1 MKKLYLILC
10 AGILALAAVS
20 CNKDTDDPK
29 VEPAKPMTGAEVK
42 QKLAN
47 TAVDAIK
54 EVDPDNWNAWAQTGL
69 KLYNG
74 IREVEGGNINDLTKD
89 LEEAMTS
96 IVEGDTKT
104 TTTTLIKLSL
114 VKGDITVE
122 DNNFKYTK
130 SNNPLNITYV
140 LNGKTY
146 KAQLES
152 EGDNGDG
159 ITVSTREYE
168 PIEAGKTEVKIV
180 KVAVPT
186 KAAIH
191 VTENGKLFLDA
202 VIYPTVEDKNG
213 NGELDENDAIKGSA
227 TIQIPD
233 YTLTLSDLLISDASV
248 KAAISLSHSGK
259 AVLAIDAQ
267 ASMDLFVERVKSFDE
282 VTLNYIPKDLN
293 GNVSV
298 LGGTA
303 LLKANANVEKLQEIK
318 VHYESEDLAKSA
330 AATIAQ
336 NLKADLY
343 FDNNPTIQAS
353 LCVMVQKNVSQGW
366 DVVAGVHLYDGSA
379 DVPASEF
386 FDLKD
391 EVWEPVVG
399 KANSFVTKIKEYF
412 GGKQPAAQ

>member
-20 CNKDTDDPK
+20 CKKDAQP
-29 VEPAKPMTGAEVK
+29 VEPAKPMSATEIK

-54 EVDPDNWNAWAQTGL
+54 EVDPDNWNAWAQTGM
-69 KLYNG
+69 KLVNS
-74 IREVEGGNINDLTKD
+74 IRQVEGGNIQEITKD
-89 LEEAMTS
+89 LVEAMTS

-122 DNNFKYTK
+122 GNNFKYTK

-140 LNGKTY
+140 MDGKTY

-267 ASMDLFVERVKSFDE
+267 ASMDLFVERVKSFDQ
-282 VTLNYIPKDLN
+282 VSLNYIPKSLN
-293 GNVSV
+293 GNVSI
-298 LGGTA
+298 LGSTA

-353 LCVMVQKNVSQGW
+353 FCVLVEKDLQSGW
-366 DVVAGVHLYDGSA
+366 NVVAGVHLYDGSA

-399 KANSFVTKIKEYF
+399 KANSFVTKIKDYF

>member
-20 CNKDTDDPK
+20 CKKDAQP
-29 VEPAKPMTGAEVK
+29 VEPAKPMSATEIK

-47 TAVDAIK
+47 TAVDALN
-54 EVDPDNWNAWAQTGL
+54 EVDPDNWNAWAQTGM
-69 KLYNG
+69 KLVNS
-74 IREVEGGNINDLTKD
+74 IQQVEGGNIQEISEDLRD
-89 LEEAMTS
+89 AMTS

-267 ASMDLFVERVKSFDE
+267 ASMDLFVERVKSFDQ
-282 VTLNYIPKDLN
+282 VSLNYIPKSLN

-318 VHYESEDLAKSA
+318 VHYESEDLAKNA

-353 LCVMVQKNVSQGW
+353 FCALVEKDLQSGW
-366 DVVAGVHLYDGSA
+366 NVVAGVHLYDGSA

-399 KANSFVTKIKEYF
+399 KANSFVTKIKDYF

>member
-20 CNKDTDDPK
+20 CNKDAQP
-29 VEPAKPMTGAEVK
+29 VEPAKPMSATEIK

-74 IREVEGGNINDLTKD
+74 IREVEGGNINDLSKD

-122 DNNFKYTK
+122 DNKFKYTK

-140 LNGKTY
+140 LNSKTY

-168 PIEAGKTEVKIV
+168 PIEAGKTAVSIV

-267 ASMDLFVERVKSFDE
+267 ASMDLFVERVKSFNE

-303 LLKANANVEKLQEIK
+303 LLKANANVEKLQEQEIK
-318 VHYESEDLAKSA
+318 VNYESEDLAKSA

-353 LCVMVQKNVSQGW
+353 LCALVEKDLQSGWNVVPGI
-366 DVVAGVHLYDGSA
+366 HLYDGSA
-379 DVPASEF
+379 DVPVKDF
-386 FDLKD
+386 FDFSE
-391 EVWEPVVG
+391 EVWKPVSG
-399 KANSFVTKIKEYF
+399 ELNAFLTKINKAF
-412 GGKQPAAQ
+412 GK

>member
-20 CNKDTDDPK
+20 CKKDAQP
-29 VEPAKPMTGAEVK
+29 VEPAKPMSATEIK

-47 TAVDAIK
+47 TAVDALN
-54 EVDPDNWNAWAQTGL
+54 EVDPDNWTGWAQTGM
-69 KLYNG
+69 KLVNS
-74 IREVEGGNINDLTKD
+74 IQQVEGGNIQEISEDLRD
-89 LEEAMTS
+89 AMTS

-140 LNGKTY
+140 MDGKTY

-191 VTENGKLFLDA
+191 VTENGELFLDA

-267 ASMDLFVERVKSFDE
+267 ASMDLFVERVKSFDQ
-282 VTLNYIPKDLN
+282 VSLNYIPKSLN

-318 VHYESEDLAKSA
+318 VHYESEDLAKNA

-353 LCVMVQKNVSQGW
+353 FCVLVEKDLQSGW
-366 DVVAGVHLYDGSA
+366 NVVAGVHLYDGSA

-399 KANSFVTKIKEYF
+399 KANSFVTKIKDYF

>member
-10 AGILALAAVS
+10 AGILAFAAVS
-20 CNKDTDDPK
+20 CNKDAQP
-29 VEPAKPMTGAEVK
+29 VEPAKPMSATELK

-47 TAVDAIK
+47 TAVDALN
-54 EVDPDNWNAWAQTGL
+54 EVDPDNWTGWAQTGM
-69 KLYNG
+69 KLVNSLQQVG
-74 IREVEGGNINDLTKD
+74 GGNIQEISDDLRDAMRSIEKKD
-89 LEEAMTS
+89 N
-96 IVEGDTKT
+96 IT
-104 TTTTLIKLSL
+104 TTIYLLKLSL
-114 VKGDITVE
+114 VKGDITVV
-122 DNNFKYTK
+122 DNAFKYTK
-130 SNNPLNITYV
+130 SDNPLNITYV
-140 LNGKTY
+140 MDGKTY

-152 EGDNGDG
+152 EGENEEGLILFQSEGNLDGD
-159 ITVSTREYE
+159 VN
-168 PIEAGKTEVKIV
+168 IE
-180 KVAVPT
+180 KVFVPT

-191 VTENGKLFLDA
+191 VTEDEKLFLDV
-202 VIYPTVEDKNG
+202 VINPTVEDKNG

-303 LLKANANVEKLQEIK
+303 LLKANANVKKLQEQEIK
-318 VHYESEDLAKSA
+318 VNYESEDLAKSA

-353 LCVMVQKNVSQGW
+353 FCTLVEKDLQSGWNVVPGI
-366 DVVAGVHLYDGSA
+366 HLYDGSA
-379 DVPASEF
+379 DVPVKDF
-386 FDLKD
+386 FDFSE
-391 EVWEPVVG
+391 EVWEPVSG
-399 KANSFVTKIKEYF
+399 KLNAFRTKINKAF
-412 GGKQPAAQ
+412 GK

>member
-20 CNKDTDDPK
+20 CKKDAQP
-29 VEPAKPMTGAEVK
+29 VEPAKPMSATEIK

-47 TAVDAIK
+47 TAVDALN
-54 EVDPDNWNAWAQTGL
+54 EVDPDNWTGWAQTGM
-69 KLYNG
+69 KLVNSLQQ
-74 IREVEGGNINDLTKD
+74 VESGNIQEISDDLRDAMRSIEEKD
-89 LEEAMTS
+89 N
-96 IVEGDTKT
+96 IT
-104 TTTTLIKLSL
+104 TTIYLLKLSL

-267 ASMDLFVERVKSFDE
+267 ASMDLFVERVKSFDQ

>member
-20 CNKDTDDPK
+20 CKKDAQP
-29 VEPAKPMTGAEVK
+29 VEPAKPMSGAEVK

-47 TAVDAIK
+47 TAVDALN
-54 EVDPDNWNAWAQTGL
+54 EVDPDNWNAWAQTGM
-69 KLYNG
+69 KLVNS
-74 IREVEGGNINDLTKD
+74 IRQVEGGNIQEISEDLRD
-89 LEEAMTS
+89 AMTS

-267 ASMDLFVERVKSFDE
+267 ASMDLFVERVKSFDQ
-282 VTLNYIPKDLN
+282 VSLNYIPKSLN

-330 AATIAQ
+330 AATISQ

-353 LCVMVQKNVSQGW
+353 LCVMVQKNVSEGW

-399 KANSFVTKIKEYF
+399 KANSFVTKIKDYF

>member
-20 CNKDTDDPK
+20 CKKDAQP
-29 VEPAKPMTGAEVK
+29 VEPAKPMSATEIK

-47 TAVDAIK
+47 TAVDALN
-54 EVDPDNWNAWAQTGL
+54 EVDPDNWTGWAQTGM
-69 KLYNG
+69 KLVNS
-74 IREVEGGNINDLTKD
+74 IRQVEGGNIQEISEDLRD
-89 LEEAMTS
+89 AMTS

-159 ITVSTREYE
+159 ITVSTREYV

-267 ASMDLFVERVKSFDE
+267 ASMDLFVERVKSFDQ
-282 VTLNYIPKDLN
+282 VSLNYIPKSLN

-353 LCVMVQKNVSQGW
+353 LCVMVQKNVSEGW

-386 FDLKD
+386 FDLSE
-391 EVWEPVVG
+391 EVWEPVSG
-399 KANSFVTKIKEYF
+399 KFSAFLAKINKAF
-412 GGKQPAAQ
+412 GK

>member
-10 AGILALAAVS
+10 AGILAFAAVS
-20 CNKDTDDPK
+20 CNKDAQP
-29 VEPAKPMTGAEVK
+29 VEPAKPMSATEIK

-74 IREVEGGNINDLTKD
+74 IREVEGGNINDLPKD

-140 LNGKTY
+140 LNSKTY

-330 AATIAQ
+330 A
-336 NLKADLY
+336 KADLY

-353 LCVMVQKNVSQGW
+353 FCVLVEKDLQSGWNVVPGI
-366 DVVAGVHLYDGSA
+366 HLYDGTA
-379 DVPASEF
+379 DVPVKDF
-386 FDLKD
+386 FDFSE
-391 EVWEPVVG
+391 EVWEPVSG
-399 KANSFVTKIKEYF
+399 KLNAFRTKINKAF
-412 GGKQPAAQ
+412 GK

>member
-1 MKKLYLILC
+1 MSATEL
-10 AGILALAAVS
+10 
-20 CNKDTDDPK
+20 
-29 VEPAKPMTGAEVK
+29 K

-47 TAVDAIK
+47 TAVDALN
-54 EVDPDNWNAWAQTGL
+54 EVDPDNWTGWAQTGM
-69 KLYNG
+69 KLVNSLQQVG
-74 IREVEGGNINDLTKD
+74 GGNIQEISDDLRDAMRSIEKKD
-89 LEEAMTS
+89 N
-96 IVEGDTKT
+96 IT
-104 TTTTLIKLSL
+104 TTIYLLKLSL
-114 VKGDITVE
+114 VKGDITVV
-122 DNNFKYTK
+122 DNAFKYTK
-130 SNNPLNITYV
+130 SDNPLNITYV
-140 LNGKTY
+140 MDGKTY

-152 EGDNGDG
+152 EGENEEGLILFQSEGNLDGD
-159 ITVSTREYE
+159 VN
-168 PIEAGKTEVKIV
+168 IE
-180 KVAVPT
+180 KVFVPT

-191 VTENGKLFLDA
+191 VTEDEKLFLDV
-202 VIYPTVEDKNG
+202 VINPTVEDKNG

-303 LLKANANVEKLQEIK
+303 LLKANANVKKLQEQEIK
-318 VHYESEDLAKSA
+318 VNYESEDLAKSA

-353 LCVMVQKNVSQGW
+353 FCTLVEKDLQSGWNVVPGI
-366 DVVAGVHLYDGSA
+366 HLYDGSA
-379 DVPASEF
+379 DVPVKDF
-386 FDLKD
+386 FDLSE
-391 EVWEPVVG
+391 EVWEPVTG
-399 KANSFVTKIKEYF
+399 KLNAFRTKINKAF
-412 GGKQPAAQ
+412 GK